1 MILYIKNEK
10 CDYMNP
16 KVDVVNT
23 SGKEFFLVPDD
34 EKLRIQN
41 FQHIYFLY
49 IFFLSN
55 LEV

>member
-10 CDYMNP
+10 CDYVNP